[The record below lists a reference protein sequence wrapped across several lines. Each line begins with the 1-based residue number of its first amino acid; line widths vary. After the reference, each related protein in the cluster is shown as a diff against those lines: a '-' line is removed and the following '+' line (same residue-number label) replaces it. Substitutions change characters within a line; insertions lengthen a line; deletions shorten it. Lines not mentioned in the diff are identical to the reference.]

1 MAVSATPTYEVPK
14 LSLSER
20 DQRWQ
25 RIRARMEADGLD
37 CLVAYAASGGT
48 GVQYLTQIDIEGL
61 AIFPL
66 DQKVT
71 ALTPERWR
79 HWAQRSQ
86 DWVQR
91 VLPADGYAGTLR
103 AALSEVRAQRIGL
116 VDVRAAGAA
125 RHQELLSALSVY
137 QHQDATALIDDL
149 RLVKSSEEIAMME
162 RAAEIADRAISR
174 LLEEAKVGVPEN
186 ELHADLIHALLAGG
200 CEPVSVISCEASSRP
215 FHPVRR
221 PSEHVL
227 SQGDLVVAHM
237 NARYA
242 GYFAQPHVCVT
253 VGPPS
258 REVSDMFQACHEAF
272 ETFRE
277 HARPGAN
284 LGDVCR
290 KSLAVV
296 EKAGYEWVKEPLT
309 HSIGLSQ
316 QEKPVGGSLPEPYP
330 DYELQQGNVFVVHP
344 WVGHMADE
352 LGIDSGGNVL
362 VTKAGGKLMGRR
374 PSVEL
379 FTATGG

>member
-116 VDVRAAGAA
+116 VD
-125 RHQELLSALSVY
+125 
-137 QHQDATALIDDL
+137 
-149 RLVKSSEEIAMME
+149 
-162 RAAEIADRAISR
+162 
-174 LLEEAKVGVPEN
+174 
-186 ELHADLIHALLAGG
+186 
-200 CEPVSVISCEASSRP
+200 
-215 FHPVRR
+215 
-221 PSEHVL
+221 
-227 SQGDLVVAHM
+227 
-237 NARYA
+237 
-242 GYFAQPHVCVT
+242 
-253 VGPPS
+253 
-258 REVSDMFQACHEAF
+258 
-272 ETFRE
+272 
-277 HARPGAN
+277 
-284 LGDVCR
+284 
-290 KSLAVV
+290 
-296 EKAGYEWVKEPLT
+296 
-309 HSIGLSQ
+309 
-316 QEKPVGGSLPEPYP
+316 
-330 DYELQQGNVFVVHP
+330 
-344 WVGHMADE
+344 
-352 LGIDSGGNVL
+352 
-362 VTKAGGKLMGRR
+362 
-374 PSVEL
+374 
-379 FTATGG
+379 